1 MNEKLKIYTVN
12 VHYTMIHQMEVMANS
27 EEEATKLACENFCE
41 ESDFCDDELDDIV
54 DACVVGE

>member
-1 MNEKLKIYTVN
+1 
-12 VHYTMIHQMEVMANS
+12 MIHQMEVMANS

-41 ESDFCDDELDDIV
+41 ESDFCDDELDTIV